1 MTICA
6 QRWKAV
12 MASAKSRKDPFDV
25 RLTADQ
31 RDELTYRLVQEI
43 RTAKAARSR
52 VMDDDGLI
60 DFAYSLYEQE
70 SQKGISRD
78 SHRYG
83 SADLTSPIG
92 TENVDALS
100 ARATRNIFKQEPLW
114 IVEGIGDES
123 ADKEPLVEAYM
134 QFRQETIRLQKT
146 AKRVVTAS
154 LVEYGSIME
163 VCEDAE
169 KCIKHEVLK
178 ADLAKNPDDGSIM
191 LDAKTGEPVPA
202 TDPETGE
209 LVQVDDSAD
218 AFVEVKRVWTDY
230 KRRGA
235 YVRRR
240 SMKDFL
246 FLPGHAEDEREV
258 WGHAHRFWL
267 TMGEVNRRKD
277 AGEFEKDAVEL
288 LGGDSQERQQAS
300 ENERMSTDVLY
311 TPGYDNA
318 EKELWKVQCWL
329 DATGTGDYCFY
340 TAIVSEIH
348 SCILS
353 LKYDWLQRW
362 RTVYFNPYPCPY
374 SVYGYSMTLT
384 KLLTTIEEHTAWRNM
399 NADRGTLKA
408 NAPMMRLHGAQ
419 YDPTVQAFG
428 AGEFIDVS
436 NMNEIKPM
444 DFDDISTQSMEKE
457 AQCVTDA
464 QRVIGMNDIAIGQM
478 STQRRTLGE
487 NQLATTQSF
496 TRTDDPISNI
506 EEALEEVG
514 EIMHAIE
521 VQALK
526 EMKQGMPAPAKT
538 TKQLQFGADPS
549 FDGIFTSDMISGQF
563 RFKPRGSTDEAD
575 PQRKESRFVNGIG
588 MMTNMAKMN
597 PSVAQRMASP
607 DFADAFMQEVVE
619 ISKPR
624 NKAAFLKKLPPAQ
637 APAGPPAPPDHAIE
651 LQQMKDKTSLAVA
664 EITAT
669 KGAQIAHAEGL
680 LDLALQAGDHAHDA
694 NMAALQP
701 PPPGPATPN
710 FGGGPPPQ
718 GAAQ

>member
-1 MTICA
+1 MS
-6 QRWKAV
+6 QP
-12 MASAKSRKDPFDV
+12 KSRRDPFDV
-25 RLTADQ
+25 TLTADQ
-31 RDELTYRLVQEI
+31 RDELTRRLVDEI
-43 RTAKAARSR
+43 RTGKAARAT
-52 VMDDDGLI
+52 VMEDNGLI
-60 DFAYSLYEQE
+60 DFCYSLYEQE

-100 ARATRNIFKQEPLW
+100 ARASRNIFRQEPLW
-114 IVEGIGDES
+114 IVEGIGEDS
-123 ADKEPLVEAYM
+123 AKKEPLVEAYM

-146 AKRVVTAS
+146 AKRVITAS
-154 LVEYGSIME
+154 LVEYGSIIE

-169 KCIKHEVLK
+169 RCVKHEVVK
-178 ADLAKNPDDGSIM
+178 ASLSRNPDDNSIV
-191 LDAKTGEPVPA
+191 LDGKTGKPVAA

-209 LVQVDDSAD
+209 PVKAADDAD
-218 AFVEVKRVWTDY
+218 GFVEVHRVWTDY

-235 YVRRR
+235 YVRGR

-246 FLPGHAEDEREV
+246 FLPSHAVDDREV
-258 WGHAHRFWL
+258 WGHGHRFWP
-267 TMGEVNRRKD
+267 TMGEITRRRD
-277 AGEFEKDAVEL
+277 AGEFDKEAVDL
-288 LGGDSQERQQAS
+288 LGGDSQERQQGA
-300 ENERMSTDVLY
+300 ENDRANVDVLY

-329 DATGTGDYCFY
+329 DATGNGDYCFY
-340 TAIVSEIH
+340 TAIVSELH

-353 LKYDWLQRW
+353 LKYDWLQRF
-362 RTVYFNPYPCPY
+362 RTVYVNPFPRPY
-374 SVYGYSMTLT
+374 SVYGYSLIGT

-419 YDPTVQAFG
+419 YDPTIQPFG

-436 NMNEIKPM
+436 NMQELKPM
-444 DFDDISTQSMEKE
+444 EFDDISVQSMQKE

-478 STQRRTLGE
+478 SSTKRTLGE
-487 NQLATTQSF
+487 NQMATQESF

-506 EEALEEVG
+506 EEAFEEVG

-526 EMKQGMPAPAKT
+526 EMDKGMPAPAST
-538 TKQLQFGADPS
+538 TQQIQFGADPS
-549 FDGIFTSDMISGQF
+549 FDGIFTADMISGQY

-575 PQRKESRFVNGIG
+575 PQRREARFANG
-588 MMTNMAKMN
+588 MQSLLVWSQHN
-597 PSVAQRMASP
+597 PAVAQRMADP
-607 DFADAFMQEVVE
+607 EVGDALVQEAIE
-619 ISKPR
+619 IMKPR
-624 NKAAFLKKLPPAQ
+624 NRAPFLKKLGPAQ
-637 APAGPPAPPDHAIE
+637 PPAGPPAPPDHAIE

-680 LDLALQAGDHAHDA
+680 LDLALQAGDHAHEA

-701 PPPGPATPN
+701 PPGPGTPA
-710 FGGGPPPQ
+710 FGSAPPQ